1 VEGAFW
7 KTEIG
12 ELSPHGGGC
21 GWRQDL
27 KVSSVEEKPREERS
41 VKRRLKGH
49 VVTYGSVELTIDG
62 NRMTGKSSA
71 GLGRDLKLTKSK

>member
-1 VEGAFW
+1 M
-7 KTEIG
+7 
-12 ELSPHGGGC
+12 
-21 GWRQDL
+21 
-27 KVSSVEEKPREERS
+27 SSVEEKPREERS